1 MSMNEQVLTSP
12 KGTTMLS
19 YLPDYYAT
27 SRVMRSIMQAQGAEL
42 DSLFQTLDE
51 ILNQS
56 FVPTA
61 TWGLEIW
68 EQELGIHT
76 EKNKPVDQRRSVII
90 SKLRG
95 IGTVT
100 VSLIKS
106 IAEAY
111 DGGTVEVTEEPGEYK
126 FTVTFVDTRGVP
138 PNIDDLKAAIEEI
151 KPAHLTVEYA
161 FTYSTWGELK
171 PFTWGTLKNH
181 TWEEIKTRRWN

>member
-1 MSMNEQVLTSP
+1 MSMNDLVMTSP
-12 KGTTMLS
+12 RASEMLS
-19 YLPDYYAT
+19 HLPEFYAT
-27 SRVMRSIMQAQGAEL
+27 SRIMRSIMQAQGEEL
-42 DSLFQTLDE
+42 DSLYQALDE
-51 ILNQS
+51 ILNQY

-68 EQELGIHT
+68 ERELGIQID
-76 EKNKPVDQRRSVII
+76 NAKPVDQRRSVIL

-111 DGGTVEVTEEPGEYK
+111 DGGTVEVSEVPEEYK

-151 KPAHLTVEYA
+151 KPAHLAVEYA

-171 PFTWGTLKNH
+171 PFTWGTLKNY
-181 TWEEIKTRRWN
+181 TWGDIKTRRWN